1 MTTPPVSTVAAGTL
15 PTTKK
20 WANLGFAS
28 AGMSYPLTRMFGM
41 IVGEQNCGKTFL
53 LQSCPDAFIVN
64 CDLSGSP
71 NPNAVSVSWPC
82 VDSTTGNTLDV
93 GNRPMTMTWDAV
105 EAKIA
110 QLVSLPPGSD
120 RPAMVVFDTLGGMI
134 RLLQPWVAAQLGR
147 PKFTDCDGRQA
158 WDRLYA
164 HIIDG
169 VCTKLRTAGYGVWI
183 VAHLGRQ
190 WKQID
195 DSKSTEVLDFQIGDG
210 LRARLSSVVEVI
222 VPLVTEVA
230 TVAIVRDVV
239 TQLPG
244 GAKQTRRVPDSEKR
258 IVRKIAFEDPAYR
271 NIRRARTPKPLPD
284 IVIPEGGDPWATLVA
299 EYDKARS

>member
-1 MTTPPVSTVAAGTL
+1 MTTL
-15 PTTKK
+15 PTSNVAVGTTPTQQK
-20 WANLGFAS
+20 WASLGFAS
-28 AGMSYPLTRMFGM
+28 KGMSYPLTKMFGM
-41 IVGEQNCGKTFL
+41 IVGEQNCGKTYL
-53 LQSCPDAFIVN
+53 LQSCPDAFIIN

-71 NPNAVSVSWPC
+71 NPNAVSVSWPF
-82 VDSTTGNTLDV
+82 VDSTTGDTLDV
-93 GNRPMTMTWDAV
+93 GNRRMALTWDAI

-110 QLVSLPPGSD
+110 QLVSIPPGPD

-134 RLLQPWVAAQLGR
+134 RLLQPWIAAQLGR
-147 PKFTDCDGRQA
+147 SKFTDCDGRQA
-158 WDRLYA
+158 WDRLYT

-195 DSKSTEVLDFQIGDG
+195 DTKSTEVLDFTIGDG

-222 VPLVTEVA
+222 VPIVTEVA
-230 TVAIVRDVV
+230 TVPITREVV
-239 TQLPG
+239 TALPG
-244 GAKQTRRVPDSEKR
+244 GAKSVRKIPDTEKR
-258 IVRKIAFEDPAYR
+258 VIRKIAFEDPAYR

-284 IVIPEGGDPWATLVA
+284 IVIPDNGDPWATLVA
-299 EYDKARS
+299 EYDRARS